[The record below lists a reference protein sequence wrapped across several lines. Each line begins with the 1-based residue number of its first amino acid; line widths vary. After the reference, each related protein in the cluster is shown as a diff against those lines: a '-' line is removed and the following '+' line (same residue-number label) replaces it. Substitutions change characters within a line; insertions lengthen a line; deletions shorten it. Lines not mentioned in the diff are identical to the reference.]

1 MLEAI
6 VFDFDG
12 VLVDSEPLHYQA
24 FVLIA
29 RSLGFELTFEQYVQ
43 TYIGFD
49 DRDAFRVML
58 EVTGREVT
66 DAAVAELCAKK
77 QPAFDALAKATGELA
92 LPGSVELL
100 DAAQAA
106 GFKVAIASG
115 ATRADINL
123 MLGLLDRSDAFEAIV
138 TADDVKRSKPDP
150 ASYAQ
155 AAVAIGVEPVK
166 CLAIEDT
173 RAGLKSATAAGLRTL
188 AVTTS
193 HEADELTDD
202 AERVIHSLAGVTV
215 KQLQTWYA

>member
-29 RSLGFELTFEQYVQ
+29 RSLGLELTFEQYVQ

-58 EVTGREVT
+58 EVTGREASE
-66 DAAVAELCAKK
+66 AAVAELCRKK

-100 DAAQAA
+100 DAAGAA
-106 GFKVAIASG
+106 GWKVAIASG
-115 ATRADINL
+115 ATRADIDL

-138 TADDVKRSKPDP
+138 TADDVERSKPDP
-150 ASYAQ
+150 ASYAR
-155 AAVAIGVEPVK
+155 AAAAIGVEPGR

-173 RAGLKSATAAGLRTL
+173 RAGLISATTAGLRTL
-188 AVTTS
+188 AITTS
-193 HEADELTDD
+193 HEAGELAGD
-202 AERVIHSLAGVTV
+202 AERVIESLAGVTPE
-215 KQLQTWYA
+215 QLRAWYP

>member
-29 RSLGFELTFEQYVQ
+29 RSLGLELTFEQYVK

-58 EVTGREVT
+58 EVTGREAT
-66 DAAVAELCAKK
+66 EAAVAELCAKK

-92 LPGSVELL
+92 LPGSIELV
-100 DAAQAA
+100 DAAKAA
-106 GFKVAIASG
+106 GLKIAIASG
-115 ATRADINL
+115 ATRADIDL
-123 MLGLLDRSDAFEAIV
+123 MLGLLDRSEAFEEIV
-138 TADDVKRSKPDP
+138 TADDVKHSKPDP

-155 AAVAIGVEPVK
+155 AAAAIGVNPGL

-173 RAGLKSATAAGLRTL
+173 RAGLQSATDAGLRTL
-188 AVTTS
+188 AITTS
-193 HEADELTDD
+193 HEADELAGH
-202 AERVIHSLAGVTV
+202 AERVVESLAAVTPER
-215 KQLQTWYA
+215 LQAWYA